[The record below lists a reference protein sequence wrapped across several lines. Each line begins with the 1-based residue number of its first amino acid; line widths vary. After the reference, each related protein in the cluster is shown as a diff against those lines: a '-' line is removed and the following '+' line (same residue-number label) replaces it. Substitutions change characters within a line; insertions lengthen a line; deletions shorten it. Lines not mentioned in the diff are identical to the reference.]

1 MIQGAVNAER
11 EPIVRVVVRDANGQ
25 DHAHDAIVDTGFT
38 GWLTLPPR
46 LIASLNLAW
55 RESGVGILADGGQ
68 ILFNVYDATLLWDGQ
83 LVAIPVDE
91 AEAEPLIGMRLM
103 HGYRIVIEDVDGG
116 LVQIDRL

>member
-1 MIQGAVNAER
+1 MMQGAVNAER
-11 EPIVRVVVRDANGQ
+11 EPIVQIVVRDANGQ

-38 GWLTLPPR
+38 GWLTLPPS

-55 RESGVGILADGGQ
+55 RESGAGILADGGQ

-103 HGYRIVIEDVDGG
+103 HGYRILIEDVDGG